1 MIEGIDANG
10 SWSTVTN
17 GGIIYHTAAG
27 AVVSWWQKSGKILV
41 QGPDGLRR
49 AMRAAISAAIGGS
62 TADEAGSAATKSPPE
77 QPWHTFEMIV
87 KVRRSN

>member
-1 MIEGIDANG
+1 MIERIDANG

-17 GGIIYHTAAG
+17 GGIIYRTAAG
-27 AVVSWWQKSGKILV
+27 AVVSWWKSPARSLFKVLMVPGAQCVLLS
-41 QGPDGLRR
+41 LRP
-49 AMRAAISAAIGGS
+49 S
-62 TADEAGSAATKSPPE
+62 TADEAGSAATNSPPE